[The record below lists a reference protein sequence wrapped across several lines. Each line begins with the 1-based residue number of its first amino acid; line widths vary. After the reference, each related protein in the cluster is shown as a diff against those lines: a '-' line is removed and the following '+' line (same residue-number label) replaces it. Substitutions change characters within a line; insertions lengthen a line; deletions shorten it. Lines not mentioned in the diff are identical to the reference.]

1 MANVL
6 LLAPRI
12 LKWEGGFCDDP
23 DDRGGATNKGV
34 TLSTW
39 RQVGYDKDGDG
50 DIDANDVRLLSKE
63 DATRVLKQ
71 YYWDRWKADL
81 ISNQS
86 VAEILVDWVW
96 CSGKWG
102 IVIPQQILQVQP
114 DGIVGNQTVNAVN
127 SHDQRDLH
135 SKIVEAR
142 KKFIEN
148 LISRNPSQEKF
159 RKGWM
164 NRINDYQ
171 FSET

>member
-1 MANVL
+1 MANVI

-12 LKWEGGFCDDP
+12 LKWEGGYCDDP

-50 DIDANDVRLLSKE
+50 DIDANDIRLLSNE

-71 YYWDRWKADL
+71 FYWDRWKTDL

-114 DGIVGNQTVNAVN
+114 DGIVGNKTVNAVN
-127 SHDQRDLH
+127 SHNQRDLH
-135 SKIVEAR
+135 VKIVEAR

-148 LISRNPSQEKF
+148 QEENGNVRLAAKEALDLLCK
-159 RKGWM
+159 RV
-164 NRINDYQ
+164 
-171 FSET
+171 ETSG